1 MDLRKKKKIFAKG
14 KSMVLVKNLKFLH
27 FFFLGK
33 VSREKVFGEVLV
45 TVTKLACL
53 DYKNINI
60 R

>member
-1 MDLRKKKKIFAKG
+1 
-14 KSMVLVKNLKFLH
+14 MVLVKNLKFLH

>member
-1 MDLRKKKKIFAKG
+1 MDLRKSKKKKIFRKG
-14 KSMVLVKNLKFLH
+14 KSMVLVKSLKFLP

-33 VSREKVFGEVLV
+33 ESREVLV
-45 TVTKLACL
+45 TKLDCL